1 MNLTG
6 ACVSLLCVGVIVG
19 TLGLDQTL
27 QPGGNGA
34 NVVEA
39 VVSRIRESCLFADD
53 KGFLRRLAYVQSYD
67 GTDPKTYR
75 PGYDGGIW
83 QLSISKF
90 LETKYNNHLL
100 EEYNLIADKFNIDW
114 GQVQW
119 GDLRKP
125 LYSGIAAALFTK
137 IHGGVGWRIED
148 QAQFF
153 ANNFLS
159 MAGNNFTNL
168 AEILAQGCSNTKKID
183 LVFVMDQSNSL
194 SMDDNIR
201 SKMFIQDIVNDFQV
215 SLDKTRVGLVTY
227 STHATTR
234 FHLNTYGSSSAVS
247 TAIDNVPFDSG
258 TTATDEALI
267 KALTDVF
274 QVSHG
279 SRPDAVKVLIV
290 ITDGVSNDR
299 LNTIHAAQGIHDNNI
314 VIFSIGVGSHI
325 NHAELNAIATSP
337 SCTHVMTVSGYTDLT
352 ALKQE
357 IQEKTCRAPVY
368 IQMNHTYTCV
378 MEECPPLAVIT
389 PPGGVTVETNV
400 TCGKITLFTAF
411 GNPFPGNSFYETFSQ
426 TEAADLGAL
435 FRNTT
440 TTQTLF
446 MSLED
451 ALALTNGTRGCTINV
466 TPYNG
471 DHRYHEVKCYLNGDQ
486 IECPNDCKEPWGY
499 GNICTKESLLA
510 GITKFPHPDDST
522 KYLECDIQG
531 KLYVVQCPQNES
543 YYDDCKQCIG
553 GETPCVK
560 PGTPLSTAIGNP
572 CSVEAI
578 LANKFFFT
586 YPSDVTKFIHCDV
599 WGKAWVR
606 PCPQGE
612 EWDQHELTCIVPSK
626 IANPCRSRSSG
637 DPFLY
642 TYPCDPTKYI
652 QCDLWHESFTR
663 QCNPPSFYFQQSSE
677 SCVSPLTFVPTTP
690 RPGTCDGVPATI
702 TNPAIIWTQ
711 APQTAAPTNGLPV
724 INTPSSNGAY
734 PFCRNCALYTSPCDA
749 EHIRQMKLYF
759 PVLGDRHHYIQCD
772 LTGHMYLQTCTNN
785 GLDYFDPIT
794 FTCVDGGLAVDN
806 QLGR

>member
-1 MNLTG
+1 MNTI
-6 ACVSLLCVGVIVG
+6 AVCVSIFCAGVIVG
-19 TLGLDQTL
+19 TLGLDQTM

-75 PGYDGGIW
+75 PGFDGGIW
-83 QLSISKF
+83 QLSLPKF
-90 LETKYNNHLL
+90 LETKYNNQLL
-100 EEYNLIADKFNIDW
+100 HEYDMLVQKFNIDW
-114 GQVQW
+114 GEVNW
-119 GDLRKP
+119 NDLRKP

-148 QAQFF
+148 QGQFF

-159 MAGNNFTNL
+159 MGGNNFTNL

-183 LVFVMDQSNSL
+183 LAFVMDQSNSL
-194 SMDDNIR
+194 SADDNLR
-201 SKMFIQDIVNDFQV
+201 SKMFIQDIINDFPV
-215 SLDKTRVGLVTY
+215 SPDKTRVAMVTY

-234 FHLNTYGSSSAVS
+234 FFLDTYNSKSDVS
-247 TAIDNVPFDSG
+247 TAIDNIPFDSG
-258 TTATDEALI
+258 TTATDEAL
-267 KALTDVF
+267 KKTLTEVF

-279 SRPDAVKVLIV
+279 SRTDAVKVLIV
-290 ITDGVSNDR
+290 ITDGASNDR
-299 LNTIHAAQGIHDNNI
+299 LNTLHAAEAIHVNNI
-314 VIFSIGVGSHI
+314 VTFTIGVGSHI
-325 NHAELNAIATSP
+325 NQGELNAIATSP
-337 SCTHVMTVSGYTDLT
+337 SCTHVMTVSGFTDLT

-357 IQEKTCRAPVY
+357 IQEKTCRAPLY
-368 IQMNHTYTCV
+368 IKMNHTYTCV

-411 GNPFPGNSFYETFSQ
+411 GSPYPGNSYYETQTQ
-426 TEAADLGAL
+426 TEATDLGIV

-446 MSLED
+446 MGLGD
-451 ALALTNGTRGCTINV
+451 ALKLTNGTRGCTINV

-471 DHRYHEVKCYLNGDQ
+471 DHRDHEIKCYQNGVQ
-486 IECPNDCKEPWGY
+486 IKCPDDCKEHWGY
-499 GNICTKESLLA
+499 GNICTKETLLA
-510 GITKFPHPDDST
+510 GITKFPHPDDHT
-522 KYLECDIQG
+522 KYLECDNQG

-543 YYDDCKQCIG
+543 YYDACKQCVG
-553 GETPCVK
+553 ADTPCVVL
-560 PGTPLSTAIGNP
+560 GTPLAHAIGNP

-606 PCPQGE
+606 PCPTGE
-612 EWDQHELTCIVPSK
+612 EWDQHELTCIVPSN
-626 IANPCRSRSSG
+626 IANPCHLRAPDG
-637 DPFLY
+637 PLLY

-663 QCNPPSFYFQQSSE
+663 QCNPPNFYFQQSSQ
-677 SCVSPLTFVPTTP
+677 SCVNPNSFVPNTP
-690 RPGTCDGVPATI
+690 APGTCNGNSV
-702 TNPAIIWTQ
+702 TNPSGIVT
-711 APQTAAPTNGLPV
+711 APPTIGLPV
-724 INTPSSNGAY
+724 VNTPSINGAY
-734 PFCRNCALYTSPCDA
+734 PFCSQCPLFTTPCDA
-749 EHIRQMKLYF
+749 DHISHAKLFF

-772 LTGHMYLQTCTNN
+772 LTGHMYLQSCTNN
-785 GLDYFDPIT
+785 GLDFFDPIT
-794 FTCVDGGLAVDN
+794 NTCVDGSLAIDN